1 MVCLKTIKTSKAKQA
16 CDQKKVRDH
25 APWTD
30 FEPSSWWQFILER
43 KLPYGLVS
51 HSDPMWDGWSFLI
64 CFPRIRLL
72 LLSKRAATREEDIAE
87 RPAFAHS
94 GPSSWKMVRRIESTR
109 SLIVFPIFHF
119 NIYGALGLRW
129 ENPNSCN
136 DTYGTEITLA
146 HPSHEFRTSIW
157 RNVVQVVGPNPI
169 MQFQLPSIK

>member
-16 CDQKKVRDH
+16 CDKKKVRDH

-72 LLSKRAATREEDIAE
+72 LLSKRAATRGKISQKDPPLRIAG
-87 RPAFAHS
+87 RHHGRWCAVLKALAASYCSPF
-94 GPSSWKMVRRIESTR
+94 V
-109 SLIVFPIFHF
+109 HF

-129 ENPNSCN
+129 ENLNSCN

-157 RNVVQVVGPNPI
+157 RNVLQVVGPNPI